1 MEDDRTRAEGDRDES
16 APEEEL
22 PEAREDSAVVESP
35 DVAESPG
42 VEDVR
47 GPEVE
52 MPSDDEVPRDAG
64 QSPVGASP
72 WRRRLTLGAIVL
84 GVTAVAWLLF
94 TWITW
99 PDVAALRT
107 ENPSTTAF
115 IERYR
120 KAQRDAGRD
129 DAVAWR
135 PVPYDRISP
144 ALKRA
149 VVASEDTEFFFHDG
163 FSSHEMK
170 EALKKALRE
179 REAPRG
185 ASTIT
190 QQVAKNLWLTP
201 RRSLTRKLREAILTR
216 QLEKH
221 LSKTRILDLHLNIA
235 EFGPGIYGAE
245 AAARHYF
252 GVPASA
258 LSPRQGAMMAAGLP
272 RPKQWNPSSG
282 SEYYGRRVERI
293 LRIQAQLQYLDRYI
307 GGGAPGTVPL
317 EVVPPAV
324 ADEAEPAVA
333 DSPGSDAPEADSLET
348 TVPATDS
355 LEGAPHEVELP
366 IP

>member
-1 MEDDRTRAEGDRDES
+1 MGRPTEDRWRTI
-16 APEEEL
+16 APEAEESQV
-22 PEAREDSAVVESP
+22 EESP
-35 DVAESPG
+35 EIEESGG
-42 VEDVR
+42 VE
-47 GPEVE
+47 E
-52 MPSDDEVPRDAG
+52 PSEFEASADAG
-64 QSPVGASP
+64 ESHVRASTR
-72 WRRRLTLGAIVL
+72 RRRLQLAAIVL
-84 GVTAVAWLLF
+84 GTTAVLWLLF
-94 TWITW
+94 TWVTW

-107 ENPSTTAF
+107 ENPSSTAF

-120 KAQRDAGRD
+120 KAQREAGKD
-129 DAVAWR
+129 DAVAWQ
-135 PVPYDRISP
+135 PVPFDRISP
-144 ALKRA
+144 SLKRA

-170 EALKKALRE
+170 EALKKAIRE

-258 LSPRQGAMMAAGLP
+258 LSPRQGAMLAAGLP

-282 SEYYGRRVERI
+282 SEYYQRQVDRI
-293 LRIQAQLQYLDRYI
+293 LGIQAQLRYLDRYI
-307 GGGAPGTVPL
+307 GPVRPGSAVAL
-317 EVVPPAV
+317 EVAPPEV
-324 ADEAEPAVA
+324 ALESEPVA
-333 DSPGSDAPEADSLET
+333 ADSLEADT
-348 TVPATDS
+348 PAAASGRLARCRHPRGRAADS
-355 LEGAPHEVELP
+355 VNRFGSRSDEGAYAVTD
-366 IP
+366 

>member
-1 MEDDRTRAEGDRDES
+1 MEDDRTLSEDDPNDPAS
-16 APEEEL
+16 EEEL
-22 PEAREDSAVVESP
+22 PDEEGHSTGDPSA
-35 DVAESPG
+35 
-42 VEDVR
+42 
-47 GPEVE
+47 PEVE
-52 MPSDDEVPRDAG
+52 VSPAEDEGPLR
-64 QSPVGASP
+64 SSP
-72 WRRRLTLGAIVL
+72 WPRRLRLGGIVV
-84 GVTAVAWLLF
+84 GVTAALWLLF
-94 TWITW
+94 SWITW

-107 ENPSTTAF
+107 ENPETTAF

-120 KAQRDAGRD
+120 EAQRDAGRN
-129 DAVAWR
+129 DAVAWQ

-170 EALKKALRE
+170 EALKKAIRE

-201 RRSLTRKLREAILTR
+201 RRSLTRKLKEAILTR

-252 GVPASA
+252 GIPASA
-258 LSPRQGAMMAAGLP
+258 LSPRQGAMLAAGLP
-272 RPKQWNPSSG
+272 RPKQWNPSSR
-282 SEYYGRRVERI
+282 SEYYQRQVERV
-293 LRIQAQLQYLDRYI
+293 LEVQAQLRYLDRYI
-307 GGGAPGTVPL
+307 G
-317 EVVPPAV
+317 AV
-324 ADEAEPAVA
+324 
-333 DSPGSDAPEADSLET
+333 SPGAAAPVVSPPEVSLEPDLI
-348 TVPATDS
+348 VTDS
-355 LEGAPHEVELP
+355 LEVTLPEVVSPEVEP
-366 IP
+366 DVP